1 MLKKVLPLCLVA
13 MISSNICFAEMI
25 MPARSIENEVIQV
38 DKPNQAYTML
48 NQVRKDRNTIYNVL
62 NLTPAQIKQT
72 RIIEKERY
80 NEMTPIVDEFMD
92 YKAQLRKLQANNGS
106 RKEMNAVKREMNRL
120 TREVKKVC
128 DAYDKDFE
136 KLLNREQK
144 NKYKMVQKLR
154 FEDMKHLK
162 RARRYST
169 HKSDLRPFG
178 EDISQN
184 AYLEEVKEE
193 RSLKTKFKNL
203 FNKKDNLSIE

>member
-106 RKEMNAVKREMNRL
+106 RKEA
-120 TREVKKVC
+120 
-128 DAYDKDFE
+128 
-136 KLLNREQK
+136 
-144 NKYKMVQKLR
+144 
-154 FEDMKHLK
+154 
-162 RARRYST
+162 
-169 HKSDLRPFG
+169 
-178 EDISQN
+178 
-184 AYLEEVKEE
+184 
-193 RSLKTKFKNL
+193 
-203 FNKKDNLSIE
+203 

>member
-136 KLLNREQK
+136 KLLNR
-144 NKYKMVQKLR
+144 
-154 FEDMKHLK
+154 
-162 RARRYST
+162 
-169 HKSDLRPFG
+169 
-178 EDISQN
+178 
-184 AYLEEVKEE
+184 
-193 RSLKTKFKNL
+193 
-203 FNKKDNLSIE
+203 

>member
-1 MLKKVLPLCLVA
+1 MLKKVLPLCLVII
-13 MISSNICFAEMI
+13 MTSNICLAEMI

-38 DKPNQAYTML
+38 EKSTQAYTML

-80 NEMTPIVDEFMD
+80 EEMTPIVDEFMG

-106 RKEMNAVKREMNRL
+106 RKEMNSIKKEMNRL
-120 TREVKKVC
+120 TKEVKKVC
-128 DAYDKDFE
+128 DAYDEDFE
-136 KLLNREQK
+136 KLLTREQK

-178 EDISQN
+178 ENISQN
-184 AYLEEVKEE
+184 AYLEDIREE

-203 FNKKDNLSIE
+203 FNKDDNLSIE

>member
-184 AYLEEVKEE
+184 AYLEEIKEE